1 MKDES
6 RLVTLFGQRVK
17 ELRNNIGISQEQLGS
32 LSGLHRTY
40 IGQIERAEKNISL
53 KNIEKIA
60 LSLDID
66 VKDLFDFKNLFVSL
80 NV

>member
-66 VKDLFDFKNLFVSL
+66 VKDLFDFKNLK
-80 NV
+80 